1 MRTHIKALCAL
12 VAFTSLA
19 WVSIQTIDQPVG
31 NKSKNAYGLQKEVKR
46 YDQPDKA
53 AAWLQSMR
61 GTPKG
66 TNSATL
72 NLKIKQQLEAQ
83 EKALKTTP
91 PIPPLSFEDIG
102 PGVFGG
108 RIRAFAIHPSDPNT
122 LLTAGISGGVWKSTD
137 DGQSWQPKSDF
148 LANIVIGSMTT
159 DPDNPNR
166 VFIGTGEGFFN
177 FDAAQGAGIYVSED
191 FGDSWQPLSNT
202 INDNFYYV
210 NRLARIPNSDV
221 LLAATQKGI
230 FRSTDLGDT
239 WTEISSV
246 STTGRGFVDLKV
258 NPSDDQHVLAVHY
271 GFVNDSLALEITS
284 PNSISGQYDAIP
296 AGFGPDFGTSGVSG
310 EIVLVDDNSGT
321 IEDGCQPIINGV
333 SGKIALIQ
341 RGSCNFTVKVKNA
354 QDAGAVAAIIYQNSP
369 DAPFTMGGED
379 DTITIPSAMVSQ
391 DDGQLI
397 IDANITVSGSVKPAL
412 ADPLQ
417 RFVMESTDA
426 GGSWAL
432 LDNGLPKL
440 NVGRMELAFG
450 SDGVTYVAVGNAD
463 NATLGLWRSPG
474 QGQAFNKSASNT
486 AFIERQGWYDLAIAV
501 NPSDSDHVLMG
512 AVDQFV
518 SFDGGDTIAA
528 NTFWSPNAGFM
539 PNYIHADHHG
549 YIFSPHNPDHVYVV
563 SDGGVSK
570 SEDGGQTYFNL
581 NNGLNISQT
590 YGIAVSPN
598 GSRVTSGTQDN
609 GSQMYYGNSQDWFEW
624 QGGDGGYSAWDQQ
637 QPQYVYG
644 SYVEGQ
650 LYGSNNQGLTVQA
663 MELPDTDGARFIQPF
678 ILDPLNGNRLMVGT
692 DNVFFTNSARALGAA
707 NWTDVTGTLD
717 GTSVTALSF
726 NPNNPSQAFA
736 ATAFG
741 NIFRI
746 DGLGT
751 TNTVTQIYSNNSSF
765 SDIVTDLVVSP
776 DNRLY
781 ATKGNYQSNRLQSTP
796 ADQSNWRNDSA
807 NLPDMPLYS
816 LVFDPRDD
824 GQMYLGSELGLWAST
839 ASGWQRYGY
848 DVAYTRVIDLVWQGM
863 DHLYVGTHGRG
874 TFKASRSPFAVAY
887 DRFITTQ
894 SSCDD
899 DNRLD
904 GGESGTVIF
913 TVANQIGINLEGVT
927 VTWNEPTGTQVSSM
941 SHTIGTLPAQ
951 TDIKVPIQ
959 ITLDSSNSCLSD
971 LKFDLML
978 SHNGGAYPHNITV
991 FTGADQGFDTT
1002 GFVANAESDPAMDAM
1017 LSLGQSNWQPV
1028 SSDAFEGNR
1037 SWFASNE
1044 AQYGDK
1050 TLTSPWLTA
1059 GAGDSVLTFA
1069 LRYDMEGSFQ
1079 QYWDGVVLELRTEG
1093 GIWRDI
1099 GHLSSVPY
1107 DGPLYLNNPIQGRE
1121 AWSGSQLSW
1130 RQATVDL
1137 GDQISGESFQ
1147 FRFRMVS
1154 DSNSA
1159 ATGFWVDDIRI
1170 DNIYLPATA
1179 QCDVCA
1185 SSGDSQARP
1194 NKGMWFDPSRNGHGF
1209 VIESIDFK
1217 DIYYTMFY
1225 TYNDQGVNEWYNSVT
1240 TWSNGILNENFEP
1253 GTLDR
1258 PTWDWQANTFTFE
1271 NNISDGRLM
1280 INFNNDDAINHPAC
1294 QDGHAN
1300 RDLSQSAL
1308 ATWRI
1313 EGTEATWCI
1322 QPIVAETSKPTP
1334 DFGGTWWGGL
1344 SESGWGFSIA
1354 QSFDSVTSIIYYYD
1368 ASGLPRWAIGSAPN
1382 HQPGHPLTI
1391 PLLQVS
1397 GFGRTQ
1403 TPVPFTTEISG
1414 QLSIQLHNTTRDE
1427 GIDGTGT
1434 LELEF
1439 LGNPGGTWNRDD
1451 LPIAI
1456 YTAPHR

>member
-1 MRTHIKALCAL
+1 MRIHIKALCAL
-12 VAFTSLA
+12 AAFSTVTWYSLE
-19 WVSIQTIDQPVG
+19 SFKQTKDHKP
-31 NKSKNAYGLQKEVKR
+31 KNAYHLQKEVKR

-66 TNSATL
+66 TNPATL
-72 NLKIKQQLEAQ
+72 NLKIKQQLDVQA
-83 EKALKTTP
+83 KASKTTP
-91 PIPPLSFEDIG
+91 TIPPLAFEDIG

-148 LANIVIGSMTT
+148 LSNIVIGSMTT
-159 DPDNPNR
+159 DPDHPNR

-191 FGDSWQPLSNT
+191 FGDTWQALPNT
-202 INDNFYYV
+202 VNDNFYYV
-210 NRLARIPNSDV
+210 NRLARIPQSDV
-221 LLAATQKGI
+221 LLAATQRGI

-239 WTEISSV
+239 WTEISNV

-258 NPSDDQHVLAVHY
+258 NPNNEQHVLAVHY

-284 PNSISGQYDAIP
+284 PGQISGQYDAIP
-296 AGFGPDFGTSGVSG
+296 AGFGPDFGINGISGD
-310 EIVLVDDNSGT
+310 IVLVDDNSGT
-321 IEDGCQPIINGV
+321 IEDGCQPITNDVTGN
-333 SGKIALIQ
+333 IALIQ

-354 QDAGAVAAIIYQNSP
+354 QDAGAVAAIIYQNGP

-379 DTITIPSAMVSQ
+379 DTITIPSAMISQ
-391 DDGQLI
+391 SAGQLI
-397 IDANITVSGSVKPAL
+397 VDANNTVSGSVKPAI
-412 ADPLQ
+412 AEPLQ
-417 RFVMESTDA
+417 RFVMESDN
-426 GGSWAL
+426 GGSSWAV

-450 SDGVTYVAVGNAD
+450 SDGVAYVAVSNAD

-474 QGQAFNKSASNT
+474 QGQAFSKTASDT

-518 SFDGGDTIAA
+518 SFNGGDTIAA
-528 NTFWSPNAGFM
+528 NSFWSPNAGFM
-539 PNYIHADHHG
+539 SNYIHADHHG
-549 YIFSPHNPDHVYVV
+549 YIFSPHNPNHVYVV

-570 SEDGGQTYFNL
+570 SEDGGQSYFNL

-590 YGIAVSPN
+590 YGIAVSPD

-637 QPQYVYG
+637 QPQFVYG

-650 LYGSNNQGLTVQA
+650 LYGSNNQGLAVQA

-692 DNVFFTNSARALGAA
+692 DNVFFTNNARSLGAA
-707 NWTDVTGTLD
+707 TWTDVTGTLD
-717 GTSVTALSF
+717 GTSITALAF

-751 TNTVTQIYSNNSSF
+751 SNTVTQIYSNNSSF

-776 DNRLY
+776 GNRLF

-796 ADQSNWRNDSA
+796 ADQSSWQNESA

-816 LVFDPRDD
+816 LVFDPSDPN
-824 GQMYLGSELGLWAST
+824 QMYLGSELGLWAST
-839 ASGWQRYGY
+839 ATGWQRYGY
-848 DVAYTRVIDLVWQGM
+848 DVAYTRVIDLVWQGT

-874 TFKASRSPFAVAY
+874 TFKASRSPFTVRY

-904 GGESGTVIF
+904 GGESGILMF
-913 TVANQIGINLEGVT
+913 TIENQIGINLEGVS
-927 VTWNEPTGTQVSSM
+927 VSWNTPAGTSIPTSSQA
-941 SHTIGTLPAQ
+941 IGTLPAH
-951 TDIKVPIQ
+951 TDITIPIQ
-959 ITLDSSNSCLSD
+959 VTLDGSNSCLSD

-978 SHNGGAYPHNITV
+978 SHNGGSYGHNFTV
-991 FTGADQGFDTT
+991 FTGANQGFDTK
-1002 GFVANAESDPAMDAM
+1002 GFVANAESDPVMTAEVA
-1017 LSLGQSNWQPV
+1017 LGQSNWQPV

-1044 AQYGDK
+1044 GEYGDK
-1050 TLTSPWLTA
+1050 TLTSPWLIA
-1059 GAGDSVLTFA
+1059 GSGDSELDFA
-1069 LRYDMEGSFQ
+1069 LRYDMEGTSF
-1079 QYWDGVVLELRTEG
+1079 QYWDGVVLELRTTDG
-1093 GIWRDI
+1093 TWQDI
-1099 GHLSSVPY
+1099 GHLSSVAY
-1107 DGPLYLNNPIQGRE
+1107 DGQLYLNNPIQGRQ
-1121 AWSGSQLSW
+1121 AWSGTQLAW
-1130 RQATVDL
+1130 RQASVDL
-1137 GDQISGESFQ
+1137 GNQWAGQSFQ
-1147 FRFRMVS
+1147 FRFRVVS

-1170 DNIYLPATA
+1170 ENAYLPDAA
-1179 QCDVCA
+1179 GCDVCNSTA
-1185 SSGDSQARP
+1185 GDQARP

-1225 TYNDQGVNEWYNSVT
+1225 TYNDLGVNEWYNSVT
-1240 TWSNGILNENFEP
+1240 TWSNGMLNEHFEP

-1258 PTWDWQANTFTFE
+1258 PTWDWQANTFTFD

-1280 INFNNDDAINHPAC
+1280 FNFNNDDAVSHSAC
-1294 QDGHAN
+1294 QDGHPN

-1308 ATWRI
+1308 VTWRI
-1313 EGTEATWCI
+1313 DGTEATWCV
-1322 QPIVAETSKPTP
+1322 QPIVAEASKPNP

-1354 QSFDSVTSIIYYYD
+1354 QAFDSVTSIIYFYD
-1368 ASGLPRWAIGSAPN
+1368 ASGLPRWAIGSAAN
-1382 HQPGHPLTI
+1382 HQPGQPLTI
-1391 PLLQVS
+1391 PLTQVI
-1397 GFGRTQ
+1397 GYGRTQ
-1403 TPVPFTTEISG
+1403 TPVPFSTVLSG
-1414 QLSIQLHNTTRDE
+1414 ELTLQLHNTIRDE
-1427 GIDGTGT
+1427 RIDGIGT

-1439 LGNPGGTWNRDD
+1439 LNNPGGTWNREN
-1451 LPIAI
+1451 LPIGI